1 MRPRSGPLC
10 APRGHSHPVGGG
22 TTKETIRLE
31 AFSDAVFA
39 IAITFLALDL
49 RTSGEDGVPLR
60 TELLELWPAVVAYV
74 LSFLTILIMWL
85 NHHAMLLWVHR
96 VEGKLMVANGV
107 LLLLVAA
114 VPFPTT
120 VLGENLGGGEAQLA
134 TLLYAGLFLLITVAF
149 GWVWLT
155 LAAERRRLAPNLR
168 ATEVR
173 DTTRFLIV
181 GAVGYAL
188 AAGLAFL
195 SAIASLA
202 VTIGMVGYWLA
213 NAYWRHRKAL
223 EGETGQRGAAR

>member
-1 MRPRSGPLC
+1 M
-10 APRGHSHPVGGG
+10 GGG

-49 RTSGEDGVPLR
+49 RTSGEEGVPLR
-60 TELLELWPAVVAYV
+60 EELADLWPAYLAYV

-96 VEGKLMVANGV
+96 VEGKLMVANGA

-120 VLGENLGGGEAQLA
+120 VLGEHLGSGEAALA
-134 TLLYAGLFLLITVAF
+134 TLLYACLFLAITLAF

-168 ATEVR
+168 PDEVR
-173 DTTRFLIV
+173 HTARFLVV
-181 GAVGYAL
+181 GAIGYAI
-188 AAGLAFL
+188 AAALAFVAAL
-195 SAIASLA
+195 ASLA
-202 VTIGMVGYWLA
+202 VTIAMAGYWLV

-223 EGETGQRGAAR
+223 EGETGKATRAAR